1 MIVLGQAGRRKLM
14 DVLWGRGGRIELR
27 LGYGYLEASNCHWRG
42 GGGCEQGDHIPILM
56 PADLS
61 EFRLRGLCSSI
72 VPPQTKPCVVVRVK
86 LLRWPEV
93 ALEDLA

>member
-27 LGYGYLEASNCHWRG
+27 LGCGYLEASNCHWKG
-42 GGGCEQGDHIPILM
+42 WGMEDVSKVTTFPTLT

-61 EFRLRGLCSSI
+61 EFRLWGLRSST
-72 VPPQTKPCVVVRVK
+72 VPPQTNPSVGCKG
-86 LLRWPEV
+86 
-93 ALEDLA
+93 